1 MPISK
6 NSIKYVQSLRQK
18 KFRQKYNNFVIEG
31 DKIAIEV
38 LQSSLP
44 IKVVYALKDWLEEHK
59 SLLNVLNCPV
69 EEVSSIELKKISDL
83 KTPNKVLLI
92 AEMPSP
98 EMEPSMVQNDLS
110 LFLDGIQDPGN
121 MGTILRIA
129 DWFGIAHVFCANGC
143 VDVYNSKVVQSSMG
157 AFLRVKAIPSSYEA
171 IKADFPTLPSYA
183 TTLHGANVFTNEL
196 TSNGLIMIGNEGKGL
211 SEALIHA
218 ANHRITIPSF
228 SESGAESLN
237 AGVATGIICA
247 AFRGAK

>member
-1 MPISK
+1 
-6 NSIKYVQSLRQK
+6 
-18 KFRQKYNNFVIEG
+18 
-31 DKIAIEV
+31 
-38 LQSSLP
+38 
-44 IKVVYALKDWLEEHK
+44 
-59 SLLNVLNCPV
+59 
-69 EEVSSIELKKISDL
+69 
-83 KTPNKVLLI
+83 
-92 AEMPSP
+92 
-98 EMEPSMVQNDLS
+98 MVQNDLS